1 MQIDWWTL
9 AFQTVNFLIVVWL
22 LSRFLYQPI
31 KRVIEEREAADRK
44 AAKDADEKVRA
55 SEESRKEYEAK
66 LSELVRK
73 QREEEARL
81 HTEMEEERQ
90 KMVEAAEQKAQR
102 LVADAQ
108 ARIERERAE
117 ALDDLGKQ
125 IAELAVEM
133 ARQAIGKGAISG
145 DGLLQELTHHLDA
158 LPESDLA
165 ELSGDLVGQG
175 RQLSV
180 VTCTPLSKP
189 DQTRWR
195 EALAARLNGASV
207 DFLAEPDLLGGAEL
221 RFPHALISFSVSHRL
236 ERAAQAVKA
245 S

>member
-44 AAKDADEKVRA
+44 AAKDAEDKVRA
-55 SEESRKEYEAK
+55 SDEARKAYEAK
-66 LSELVRK
+66 LSELAQK

-81 HTEMEEERQ
+81 HAEMEDERR
-90 KMVEAAEQKAQR
+90 KMMEAAEQKAQR
-102 LVADAQ
+102 LVAEAQ
-108 ARIERERAE
+108 ERIERERTE

-125 IAELAVEM
+125 IVALAAEM
-133 ARQAIGKGAISG
+133 ARKAIGEGAISG
-145 DGLLQELTHHLDA
+145 DPLLQEVTNHLDA

-165 ELSGDLVGQG
+165 ELSGDLAGQG
-175 RQLSV
+175 RQLTV
-180 VTCTPLSKP
+180 VTAAPLSES
-189 DQTRWR
+189 DQTRWHD
-195 EALAARLNGASV
+195 AVAARLDGADV
-207 DFLAEPDLLGGAEL
+207 DFVTEPELLGGAEL
-221 RFPHALISFSVSHRL
+221 RFPHAVISLSVANRL